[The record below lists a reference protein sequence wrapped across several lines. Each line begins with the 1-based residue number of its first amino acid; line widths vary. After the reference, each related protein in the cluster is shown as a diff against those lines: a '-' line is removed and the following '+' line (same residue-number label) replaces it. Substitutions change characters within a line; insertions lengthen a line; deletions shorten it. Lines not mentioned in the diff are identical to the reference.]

1 MNDAET
7 RRQLNMERRMREWD
21 ELRFNRRS
29 SALLPVI
36 TMVLISFLLM
46 ALYGVLQWTDRK
58 YWNSVSRSWKKSLVN
73 ASHRLIF

>member
-36 TMVLISFLLM
+36 TMALISFLLM
-46 ALYGVLQWTDRK
+46 ALYGVLQ
-58 YWNSVSRSWKKSLVN
+58 
-73 ASHRLIF
+73 

>member
-7 RRQLNMERRMREWD
+7 RWQLNMERRMREWD

-36 TMVLISFLLM
+36 AMVLISFLLM
-46 ALYGVLQWTDRK
+46 ALYGVLQ
-58 YWNSVSRSWKKSLVN
+58 
-73 ASHRLIF
+73 

>member
-21 ELRFNRRS
+21 ELRFNHRS
-29 SALLPVI
+29 SALLPAI

-46 ALYGVLQWTDRK
+46 ALYGVLQ
-58 YWNSVSRSWKKSLVN
+58 
-73 ASHRLIF
+73 

>member
-21 ELRFNRRS
+21 ELRFNRRI

-36 TMVLISFLLM
+36 TMGLISFLLM
-46 ALYGVLQWTDRK
+46 ALYGVLQ
-58 YWNSVSRSWKKSLVN
+58 
-73 ASHRLIF
+73 